1 MILYPLATVTRVAQ
15 ARLLHPNLLLQNLQ
29 FPAKSSLVSGVT
41 QRVGLQRGFTYA
53 HKQSWQHQGEFT
65 YVPEG
70 TCLLLYPPIRFLPP
84 ACFQQSISLH
94 LDTIAIATEYCY
106 PAANVLDRRKPPSLQ
121 TQSPCAHCPPNRSE
135 KKKNLIFPFEFITLI
150 LKEYYPIFQC
160 PTQFLIKQAP
170 FFNFIGVKGELV
182 GNKSIFLDK
191 IQKSLQCKVI
201 LPLNHLVNFGGNGF
215 HMIFWMVYLYVFP
228 LKSQHKNH
236 TPMQYFF

>member
-65 YVPEG
+65 YYVPEG

-106 PAANVLDRRKPPSLQ
+106 PAANVLDRRRPPSLQ

-135 KKKNLIFPFEFITLI
+135 KKKKPLIPFWV
-150 LKEYYPIFQC
+150 YYIDSKGVLPNIPMSYTVFNQTSSLFQ
-160 PTQFLIKQAP
+160 FHW
-170 FFNFIGVKGELV
+170 GE
-182 GNKSIFLDK
+182 GRIS
-191 IQKSLQCKVI
+191 S
-201 LPLNHLVNFGGNGF
+201 
-215 HMIFWMVYLYVFP
+215 
-228 LKSQHKNH
+228 
-236 TPMQYFF
+236 

>member
-41 QRVGLQRGFTYA
+41 QGVGLQRGFTYA

-65 YVPEG
+65 SYYVPAG
-70 TCLLLYPPIRFLPP
+70 TCLLLNPPIRVLPP

-94 LDTIAIATEYCY
+94 LDTIAIAMEYCH
-106 PAANVLDRRKPPSLQ
+106 PAANVLDRRKLPSLQ
-121 TQSPCAHCPPNRSE
+121 SQFSCAHLPPNRSE
-135 KKKNLIFPFEFITLI
+135 KKTSYSLLSLFITLI
-150 LKEYYPIFQC
+150 LKQYYPIFQC
-160 PTQFLIKQAP
+160 PTEFLIKQAP

-182 GNKSIFLDK
+182 ANKSTFLDK
-191 IQKSLQCKVI
+191 IQKSLQCKVL

-215 HMIFWMVYLYVFP
+215 YMIFWMVYLDVFP

-236 TPMQYFF
+236 TPMK